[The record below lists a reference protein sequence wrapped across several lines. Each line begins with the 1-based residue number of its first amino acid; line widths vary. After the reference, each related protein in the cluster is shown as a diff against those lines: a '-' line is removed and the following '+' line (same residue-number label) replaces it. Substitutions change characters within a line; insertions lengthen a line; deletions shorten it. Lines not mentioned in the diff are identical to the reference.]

1 VGANDAWQRAVIGL
15 TCVSNSGDHA
25 HSVLMRAIRAMENC
39 RLDAEVVDY
48 PSSCG
53 QETPPIEY
61 PA

>member
-1 VGANDAWQRAVIGL
+1 VDANDAWQRAVIGL
-15 TCVSNSGDHA
+15 ACISNRGNHA
-25 HSVLMRAIRAMENC
+25 HSVLTHTIRAMENC